1 MTLLDEILDNQDKL
15 MESVDRENAYYDE
28 QDDQFCYKCNDKWNF
43 EEICNTCE
51 QCPDCCE
58 CEK

>member
-1 MTLLDEILDNQDKL
+1 MTLLDDILDNHDRM
-15 MESVDRENAYYDE
+15 MESADREDEYYGTLDDE
-28 QDDQFCYKCNDKWNF
+28 FCYKCNQKWTVD
-43 EEICNTCE
+43 EICRTCE